1 MENLLDNSSEFL
13 CFITDR
19 DLYIRKS
26 NSIFNETFLQTTG
39 LRKEKDLSA
48 ATLWVE
54 KEKCFSVAKH
64 CLNHPSDSATI
75 DVHTVCA
82 NSEEERWFRW
92 EISALTNHNN
102 IAEGVRFV
110 GIDITKQ
117 KLADKQL
124 LYQATL
130 LDNVSDAVISTDT
143 SFIIKSFNRSAS
155 FLYGLTAE
163 EVIGQSAY
171 ELFKYEYVND
181 SAEAAREFFLKNYY
195 WKGSVWYTRQDG
207 GKVCFESSVTCVRGN
222 DDTVIGY
229 VAVNRDITSIATNYK
244 SLFLQDQLK
253 KNFLNALN
261 EGIVIQNNR
270 GEILE
275 CNKAAERILGL
286 NSDQM
291 MGRSSLD
298 PRWKSIYE
306 NGKHF
311 PGREHPA
318 MLVLKTGVEQRDV
331 IMGVR
336 KPNGK
341 LTWISINSQPI
352 FDRTG
357 KLTAVAST
365 FIDITKRKIAE
376 EEKLKAESRFR
387 ITLSM
392 LGDNAWQHNFQT
404 GETFFSENLFKLI
417 GQSGD
422 NPAENA
428 RLWWDNIFPE
438 DKRQLQESD
447 KNYRAGT
454 QESHHIEYR
463 MCHADGSIKWIRDR
477 GVVID
482 RDNKGMPLL
491 VVGTHTD
498 ITLEKQLSEKLI
510 DREKQKK
517 KEILHAI
524 IEAQEKERQ
533 EIAYELH
540 DNISQVLSSCR
551 LLLETVNKNNYHN
564 VLKEVR
570 ANIDQAIDEV
580 RGISHQLNTSTLELV
595 GLTQLLSDTVA
606 KINHSRKIV
615 FSLNSKNYKESL
627 LIDPK
632 ISLTIFR
639 IVQEQI
645 KNVLKHSGASKA
657 SIHLSSTK
665 KNITVTIK
673 DNGKGFAPD
682 SVKKG
687 LGLINIFN
695 RVEYFNGIVQLD
707 SIPGHGCSLKVI
719 IPIEQH

>member
-13 CFITDR
+13 CFVTDK
-19 DLYIRKS
+19 DLYIRES
-26 NSIFNETFLQTTG
+26 NSIFNETFQQTTG
-39 LRKEKDLSA
+39 FQAGQDLST

-54 KEKCFSVAKH
+54 KEKCLSAAKH
-64 CLNHPSDSATI
+64 CLHHPSDSATI

-82 NSEEERWFRW
+82 HSKEERWFRW
-92 EISALTNHNN
+92 EISALRNN
-102 IAEGVRFV
+102 NDIAEGVRFV

-117 KLADKQL
+117 KLADRQL

-143 SFIIKSFNRSAS
+143 SFIIKSFNKSAS

-207 GKVCFESSVTCVRGN
+207 GRLCFEASVTCVRSSDGS
-222 DDTVIGY
+222 VVGY
-229 VAVNRDITSIATNYK
+229 VAVNRDITAIATNYK

-253 KNFLNALN
+253 KSFLDALK
-261 EGIVIQNNR
+261 EGIVIQNSK

-286 NSDQM
+286 SADQM
-291 MGRSSLD
+291 MGRSSMD
-298 PRWKSIYE
+298 ARWKSIYE
-306 NGKHF
+306 NGEHF
-311 PGREHPA
+311 PGDQHPA
-318 MLVLKTGVEQRDV
+318 MVVLKTGTEQRDV

-341 LTWISINSQPI
+341 LTWISISSQPI

-357 KLTAVAST
+357 RLTAVAST
-365 FIDITKRKIAE
+365 FIDITKRRTAE
-376 EEKLKAESRFR
+376 EEKSKAEGRFR

-404 GETFFSENLFKLI
+404 SETIFSENLFKLI

-428 RLWWDNIFPE
+428 KLWWDNIFPE
-438 DKRQLQESD
+438 DRWRLEESD
-447 KNYRAGT
+447 KDYRAGT
-454 QESHHIEYR
+454 QEGHNIEYR
-463 MCHADGSIKWIRDR
+463 MYHTDGSIKWIRDR

-482 RDNKGMPLL
+482 RDDKGMPLL

-498 ITLEKQLSEKLI
+498 ITAEKQLSEKLI
-510 DREKQKK
+510 GREKQKK
-517 KEILHAI
+517 KEILRTI

-551 LLLETVNKNNYHN
+551 LLLETVNNSNYHN
-564 VLKEVR
+564 ILKEVR

-580 RGISHQLNTSTLELV
+580 RGISHQLNTTTLELI
-595 GLTQLLSDTVA
+595 GLAQLLSDIVG
-606 KINHSRKIV
+606 KINHSGKIV

-657 SIHLSSTK
+657 SIHLSSTR
-665 KNITVTIK
+665 KNISVTIK

-707 SIPGHGCSLKVI
+707 SIPGQGCSLKVI